1 MGDLPSGGISE
12 TTRRLLQLE
21 GISIEGLEGLDGLGL
36 GDEGPEKENKTTG
49 EGADAL
55 LKDLAHCLGDGFDIL
70 NPQFVYIE
78 EESDGDD
85 KDDEEDTG
93 PRIKAVDAEGTP
105 LVKYSLP
112 RFHIARLTF
121 DFRDVAPEIRYGE
134 HFEVSIFASDK
145 VDKVLCEKGTAEHK
159 KVPCP
164 PWNEG
169 DGINRKTMGEIQERL
184 NEDKSPASTDAIE
197 MPFWFARKKDNA
209 VDGEYID
216 KHSLIEIHIMA
227 LEDIQ
232 FRVEMRMLHG
242 LYQGQT
248 RTNFLNTMCMD
259 VLKGERAS
267 DVEQEMFAVVMTR
280 DDDVM
285 LPLNVPLMDTY
296 HRSIRLD
303 YGLCTEENLDPS
315 CRFLD
320 STMLLSYNAS
330 KTAETVLLQDL
341 IAQAAAEA
349 DAALGPGN
357 DTASADGL
365 VDPASLGA
373 DDLANLARRRLFWN
387 HDFSQPKA
395 FLELGGNNPMVL
407 HPRRHLQQSGV
418 AAAQYTANATVEED
432 GDPVQLPDII
442 EEQEK
447 LLQDASVY
455 WKGERNLISMT
466 YLPYFSACRN
476 FDSFIHLYQCP
487 SCAVI

>member
-1 MGDLPSGGISE
+1 
-12 TTRRLLQLE
+12 
-21 GISIEGLEGLDGLGL
+21 
-36 GDEGPEKENKTTG
+36 
-49 EGADAL
+49 
-55 LKDLAHCLGDGFDIL
+55 
-70 NPQFVYIE
+70 
-78 EESDGDD
+78 
-85 KDDEEDTG
+85 
-93 PRIKAVDAEGTP
+93 
-105 LVKYSLP
+105 
-112 RFHIARLTF
+112 
-121 DFRDVAPEIRYGE
+121 
-134 HFEVSIFASDK
+134 
-145 VDKVLCEKGTAEHK
+145 
-159 KVPCP
+159 
-164 PWNEG
+164 
-169 DGINRKTMGEIQERL
+169 MGEIQERL
-184 NEDKSPASTDAIE
+184 NEDKCPASTDAIE

-373 DDLANLARRRLFWN
+373 DDLARRRLFWN

-395 FLELGGNNPMVL
+395 FLELDGNNPMVL

-418 AAAQYTANATVEED
+418 AAAQYTANATVGED

-466 YLPYFSACRN
+466 YLPYYSACRN
-476 FDSFIHLYQCP
+476 FDSFIHLYQLLETPYTRNKYTSYGKCTFVDPEETKFISQWAPQEFTPTADECEVSFGCLYEEDIQEAAAVSRWYKFEGDPAFYLSEKSPSRRNGSTRRASWQRTTRCP
-487 SCAVI
+487 RWS